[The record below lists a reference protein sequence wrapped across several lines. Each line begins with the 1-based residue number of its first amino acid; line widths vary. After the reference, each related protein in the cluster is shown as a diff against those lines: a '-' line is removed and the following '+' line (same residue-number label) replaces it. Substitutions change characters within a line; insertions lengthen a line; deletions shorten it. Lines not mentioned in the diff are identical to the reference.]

1 MQDGVA
7 RTLTLKTALGIS
19 SRSLVHHWDKAG
31 GPGQI
36 PGYAAHVEATSRA
49 AKYMKAGGYIGIG
62 LGGVSSLL
70 AIQQVC
76 NGDSGAACERVNFT
90 ESGKFAGAT
99 TGGYIG
105 GEIGKYGSAPI
116 CVALGV
122 STGIGGV
129 VCAAALIGA
138 GAWVGATVG
147 ERGGEYMGE
156 IIYEINQL

>member
-1 MQDGVA
+1 
-7 RTLTLKTALGIS
+7 IS

-36 PGYAAHVEATSRA
+36 PGYAAHVEAVSRA
-49 AKYMKAGGYIGIG
+49 TKYMKAGGYIGIG

-76 NGDSGAACERVNFT
+76 NGDSGAACEKVKFT
-90 ESGKFAGAT
+90 EGGKFAGAT
-99 TGGYIG
+99 AGGTLG
-105 GEIGKYGSAPI
+105 GLMARSASSSI

-129 VCAAALIGA
+129 VCVAALVGTGTWA
-138 GAWVGATVG
+138 GTTYGG
-147 ERGGEYMGE
+147 SGGETLGE
-156 IIYEINQL
+156 KLYEKTLP